1 MNVNAAPSVGVRWA
15 ILVVGL
21 GATSVLFLDLC
32 DLIFAC
38 GCEAFWLTA
47 AEHCNIQTAGRP
59 DCPWCATGIWGS
71 VVPIGAVAGAQ
82 AMAALPSGTGS
93 AASSGSS
100 SGWCWGTGRPR
111 QYGMTGSL
119 SYRRSAATHS
129 TLV

>member
-1 MNVNAAPSVGVRWA
+1 MNVNLAPSVRVRWA
-15 ILVVGL
+15 IFVVGL

-59 DCPWCATGIWGS
+59 DCPWCATGLWGS

-93 AASSGSS
+93 AA
-100 SGWCWGTGRPR
+100 
-111 QYGMTGSL
+111 
-119 SYRRSAATHS
+119 RRL
-129 TLV
+129 TLVTAALPIVGGLVGVVFGLVLGYWAP